1 MGSFNLKNM
10 SQLGI
15 IVFAFTVVSLS
26 FNNCGGVGSQSSTAS
41 VQMSYDAKVD
51 ALSKIHQGLLP
62 TNFCADSHN
71 YSCLHKVF
79 STDAQAN
86 ASKKSEAVCTPLAD
100 GTELC
105 PETSDFLF
113 STASA
118 QENCQENCGGSA
130 VNGFDSEEF
139 ECHVKLSLHADGIYP
154 LVTNEKDFNLAVEKI
169 YQSCLA
175 IQKGNTQ

>member
-1 MGSFNLKNM
+1 MNLKNI

-15 IVFAFTVVSLS
+15 IVFAIVVVSLS
-26 FNNCGGVGSQSSTAS
+26 FNNCGGVGSQSSIVS

-62 TNFCADSHN
+62 SHFCADSRN

-79 STDAQAN
+79 STEAEANDA
-86 ASKKSEAVCTPLAD
+86 KKPQPVCTPLAD

-113 STASA
+113 STTSA
-118 QENCQENCGGSA
+118 QENCQENCGGSL
-130 VNGFDSEEF
+130 VNGFDTEEF
-139 ECHVKLSLHADGIYP
+139 ECHVKLSLNADGIYP

-175 IQKGNTQ
+175 IEKGNAP